1 MISGI
6 YSAVCIRNAIKPR
19 QISRPVSPGSR
30 TMKEAGE
37 RCCCV
42 RSNAVAC
49 NFRSL
54 RAVKI
59 FNDRGQKR
67 REREREERYRRFC
80 YRAWTSTGLW
90 WKRIRD
96 GMNLSLES
104 LDYWTESN
112 IRSGMLINFR
122 RNSFANIFNYL
133 ANFNWM

>member
-19 QISRPVSPGSR
+19 QISRLVSPGSR

-59 FNDRGQKR
+59 FNDRGQKEE
-67 REREREERYRRFC
+67 RERERERR
-80 YRAWTSTGLW
+80 TLSTFLLSCVDVNW
-90 WKRIRD
+90 IMMEEDTRRD
-96 GMNLSLES
+96 ES
-104 LDYWTESN
+104 LVRISRLLDRVEYTEWN
-112 IRSGMLINFR
+112 VD
-122 RNSFANIFNYL
+122 
-133 ANFNWM
+133 

>member
-19 QISRPVSPGSR
+19 QISRLVSPGSR

-37 RCCCV
+37 RSCCV

-59 FNDRGQKR
+59 FNDRGQKE
-67 REREREERYRRFC
+67 EREREKNAIDVSVIVRGRQ
-80 YRAWTSTGLW
+80 
-90 WKRIRD
+90 
-96 GMNLSLES
+96 
-104 LDYWTESN
+104 LDYDGRGYET
-112 IRSGMLINFR
+112 G
-122 RNSFANIFNYL
+122 
-133 ANFNWM
+133 

>member
-59 FNDRGQKR
+59 FNDRGQKE
-67 REREREERYRRFC
+67 EREREKNAIDVSVIVRGRQ
-80 YRAWTSTGLW
+80 
-90 WKRIRD
+90 
-96 GMNLSLES
+96 
-104 LDYWTESN
+104 LDYDGRGYET
-112 IRSGMLINFR
+112 G
-122 RNSFANIFNYL
+122 
-133 ANFNWM
+133 

>member
-19 QISRPVSPGSR
+19 QISRLVSPGSR

-59 FNDRGQKR
+59 FNDRGQKEE
-67 REREREERYRRFC
+67 RERERRTLSTFLLSCVDVNWIMMEEDTRR
-80 YRAWTSTGLW
+80 
-90 WKRIRD
+90 D
-96 GMNLSLES
+96 ES
-104 LDYWTESN
+104 LVRISRLLDRVEYTEWN
-112 IRSGMLINFR
+112 VD
-122 RNSFANIFNYL
+122 
-133 ANFNWM
+133 

>member
-19 QISRPVSPGSR
+19 QISRLVSPGSR

-67 REREREERYRRFC
+67 REREREKNAIDVSVIVRGRQ
-80 YRAWTSTGLW
+80 
-90 WKRIRD
+90 
-96 GMNLSLES
+96 
-104 LDYWTESN
+104 LDYDGRGYET
-112 IRSGMLINFR
+112 G
-122 RNSFANIFNYL
+122 
-133 ANFNWM
+133 